1 MNRKLCKRTIMSV
14 AIVSALLS
22 GTVLAQEAPSTAA
35 KFAVATKTPATKAK
49 AKAPKSTQTLNQVV
63 VTGAPTFLGVKRINA
78 SFQIT
83 TADQSK
89 IRMAMPSSAAD
100 LLKIVPGLWVESSGG
115 ETGANIEIAGFPGG
129 SDAPYVTVELNGSPI
144 YAAPTLSFMANDS
157 LFRIDDTVQRV
168 EVLQGGPSVI
178 FSNGQIGAT
187 ANYILKQGTA
197 KSTGSVGYTVGTHG
211 YYRLD
216 GFYGGKISTGW
227 YYSIGGFYRTSNG
240 IRSSQFPADQGGQL
254 TATLS
259 HDLADGSVMFYARV
273 LNDKNL
279 FITDV
284 PLVTTNNGN
293 SVSAFP
299 GFNPLTGT
307 FAGNAMRLV
316 NIQVTPGNPPGTIN
330 ANLANGRGANIHMV
344 GSNLD
349 LYFDNGWSFSNKFN
363 FTGGDMPT
371 NALFNNFSPQTLSD
385 FTATTMTAANANLS
399 VVAAAGGLATSATAT
414 YVNGGGAVNPNQA
427 VASLGFWVVNKK
439 IRSLTDEARISKEIF
454 PGNTLTFGSYLASY
468 SSNDTWYL
476 GNNMLVTATPNAQL
490 INVTLNNGV
499 QVTRNGFLGGPF
511 YALVDSYTGRNIAG
525 FLSDQW
531 KINRWLLDAGYR
543 SENQSVNGSVSNA
556 TNVDL
561 DGNPLTLYNNNTSVT
576 NGSFTPSTYHGTRGS
591 WTLGATYA
599 LQPNMSVYARYNQ
612 GVHFPGFD
620 DLRSGQ
626 PQVQK
631 IKNFEVGFKMIG
643 SDWYT
648 SITAFRRLFSGVPFQ
663 QFTATGQNVTSV
675 YGASSHGVDF
685 TAHWSPVENFAMD
698 LTGDWQNSKYE
709 HYSSAGTGTQ
719 AGYNY
724 IGNFLQRQP
733 KFQFRFTPSYR
744 IPTQWGDVM
753 LFATYSHVGFRYS
766 DIANTQPLPAY
777 YMLNAGVIANVGKH
791 LQFRLE
797 GSNLTNQLGLTEG
810 NARVTNSGIVNGL
823 EMARPIFGR
832 QIRFQA
838 RYKF

>member
-1 MNRKLCKRTIMSV
+1 MNSKLGKRTILSI
-14 AIVSALLS
+14 AIVATLIS
-22 GTVLAQEAPSTAA
+22 GVALAQTAQATASKSTRAG
-35 KFAVATKTPATKAK
+35 KTSETKT
-49 AKAPKSTQTLNQVV
+49 STSPQTLNQVV
-63 VTGAPTFLGVKRINA
+63 VTGAPTFLGVKRIDA

-89 IRMAMPSSAAD
+89 IRLAMPSSAAD

-115 ETGANIEIAGFPGG
+115 ETGANIEIAGFPSG

-144 YAAPTLSFMANDS
+144 YAAPTLSFMANNS

-197 KSTGSVGYTVGTHG
+197 KPSGSMGYTVGTHG

-216 GFYGGKISTGW
+216 GFYGGPVGHGW
-227 YYSIGGFYRTSNG
+227 YGSIGGFYRTDNG
-240 IRSSQFPADQGGQL
+240 IRSPQFPANQGGQL

-259 HDLADGSVMFYARV
+259 HDLANGSLMFYARV

-284 PLVTTNNGN
+284 PLVTTNHGN

-307 FAGNAMRLV
+307 FAGNASRLV
-316 NIQVTPGNPPGTIN
+316 NIQVTPGSTPGTIN
-330 ANLANGRGANIHMV
+330 ANLANGRGAGIHMF

-349 LYFDNGWSFSNKFN
+349 LYFDNGWTFSNKFN
-363 FTGGDMPT
+363 FTGGNMPT
-371 NALFNNFSPQTLSD
+371 NALFNNFSPETMSA
-385 FTATTMTAANANLS
+385 FNAATIASANADPS

-414 YVNGGGAVNPNQA
+414 YVNGGGVVNPNQA
-427 VASLGFWVVNKK
+427 VASLGFWVVKK
-439 IRSLTDEARISKEIF
+439 HIRSFTDEARVSKDIF
-454 PGNTLTFGSYLASY
+454 RDNTLTVGTYLASY
-468 SSNDTWYL
+468 SSNDTWFL
-476 GNNMLVTATPNAQL
+476 GNNMLMTATPNAQL
-490 INVTLNNGV
+490 INVTLNNGA
-499 QVTRNGFLGGPF
+499 QVTRNGFLSGPF

-525 FLSDQW
+525 YLTDQW
-531 KINRWLLDAGYR
+531 KVGRWLFDAGYR
-543 SENQSVNGSVSNA
+543 LENQNVNGSVSNA
-556 TNVDL
+556 SNVNL

-576 NGSFTPSTYHGTRGS
+576 NGSFTPSSFHGTRGS
-591 WTLGATYA
+591 WTVGANYKI
-599 LQPNMSVYARYNQ
+599 QPNMSVYVRVNQ

-626 PQVQK
+626 PEVQK
-631 IKNFEVGFKMIG
+631 IKNFEAGFKMAA
-643 SDWYT
+643 SNWYT
-648 SITAFRRLFSGVPFQ
+648 SITAFRRIFSGVPFQ

-675 YGASSHGVDF
+675 YGASSYGVDL
-685 TAHWSPVENFAMD
+685 TAHWSPLEHLSLDV
-698 LTGDWQNSKYE
+698 TGDWQHAKYA
-709 HYSSAGTGTQ
+709 HYASAAHGTQ
-719 AGYNY
+719 PGYNY
-724 IGNFLQRQP
+724 IGNILQRQP
-733 KFQFRFTPSYR
+733 KLQFRFTPSYR
-744 IPTQWGDVM
+744 IPTSWGDVM
-753 LFATYSHVGFRYS
+753 LFATYSHIGFRYS

-777 YMLNAGVIANVGKH
+777 YTLNAGVVADVGEH

-797 GSNLTNQLGLTEG
+797 GSNLSNQLGLTEG

-832 QIRFQA
+832 EIRFQA